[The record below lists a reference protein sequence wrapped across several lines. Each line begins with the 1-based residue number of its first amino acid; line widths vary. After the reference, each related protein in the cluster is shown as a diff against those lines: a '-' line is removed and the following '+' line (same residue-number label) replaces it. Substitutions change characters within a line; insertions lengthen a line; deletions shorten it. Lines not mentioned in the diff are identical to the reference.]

1 MEEEKKGQKNP
12 EVVATAK
19 VEDETITVK
28 VLLKG

>member
-1 MEEEKKGQKNP
+1 MEEEKKGHNP
-12 EVVATAK
+12 EVVAPAK